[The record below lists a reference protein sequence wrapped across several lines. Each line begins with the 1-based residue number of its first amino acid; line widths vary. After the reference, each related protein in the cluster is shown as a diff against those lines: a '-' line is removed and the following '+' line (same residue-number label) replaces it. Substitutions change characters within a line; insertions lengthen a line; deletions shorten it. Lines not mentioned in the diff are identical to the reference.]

1 MPGQQKQV
9 MDYYQKN
16 PSAAVSLRGSIY
28 EEKIITLIK
37 EKSKE
42 TKKSISTIE
51 ADKLLKEHHESHDHF
66 KDEESKKTKK
76 PSKSA
81 KKKKTNRKK

>member
-1 MPGQQKQV
+1 MVKKSNGFLSSKSSQV
-9 MDYYQKN
+9 
-16 PSAAVSLRGSIY
+16 
-28 EEKIITLIK
+28 
-37 EKSKE
+37 E

-51 ADKLLKEHHESHDHF
+51 ADKLLKEHHETHDHF

-76 PSKSA
+76 TSKSA